1 MSINDF
7 FHVVEEVFDFI
18 ESFGGGVGVFPRDQ
32 ILNRHA
38 EGLGDF
44 VRRYDI
50 GQPVFCYPTLESIK
64 ADSDIIGKNLLCY
77 LF

>member
-18 ESFGGGVGVFPRDQ
+18 ERFGCGVGILPRDQ
-32 ILNRHA
+32 ILDRHA
-38 EGLGDF
+38 EGAGDF

-50 GQPVFCYPTLESIK
+50 GQPVMRNPSTH
-64 ADSDIIGKNLLCY
+64 G
-77 LF
+77 